1 MQIWKNDTDERI
13 KKIGGVKGGIFVKM
27 WLRFLKMSDF
37 FTYLQK
43 FRTSAWE
50 ITSLTEHSTF
60 EVMPLGNGITMTI
73 LCIIDS

>member
-1 MQIWKNDTDERI
+1 
-13 KKIGGVKGGIFVKM
+13 M